1 MKKDILR
8 IVVFTLSLFF
18 AVFAQENERLSL
30 QDCIDIALS
39 NNYEL
44 RVAQLNVELAEQDIV
59 SSRSSW
65 LPHVNSSFNFG
76 KFIQGQR
83 TERMDV
89 QVGVDSSVVPPRVII
104 QERDVQIGK
113 TERNSYSASISLDQ
127 HIYDFG
133 RTSNR
138 IREAKAYKQ
147 YHEHNLF
154 NTRNLVMANVSD
166 KYFELLKAIKLH
178 SVYEEAVKHA
188 EENLTYNVTMLDV
201 GLKSQAEIFQARV
214 NLGNRQTDLINQ
226 VNRIELAKAALN
238 NAMGQNPALSV
249 DVQEDMPKP
258 IFSAYSFDEAVE
270 IALENNDRL
279 KAIESQVK
287 AGEYAIRSAKA
298 QYAPAIG
305 ARVSYNRDN
314 DDIGRVYSPNLNEDY
329 TATIG
334 AGISLNIFNG
344 LADKAAIQRQQ
355 LNNEMVLEKLKEEKR
370 ILITNIREYFLLL
383 KSFED
388 VIRINQENLKAYEE
402 NLRLQTEKRRV
413 GSGTELEVMAAQV
426 DVIQAQETL
435 VRAEYEA
442 KIYRAYLDAALGI
455 IGQEVN

>member
-1 MKKDILR
+1 MLKRILV
-8 IVVFTLSLFF
+8 ILVLVLASFFTT
-18 AVFAQENERLSL
+18 FAQESDMLSL

-44 RVAQLNVELAEQDIV
+44 RVAQLSLELADQDIV
-59 SSRSSW
+59 TSRSSW

-89 QVGVDSSVVPPRVII
+89 QVGVDSSVIPPRVII

-113 TERNSYSASISLDQ
+113 TERNSYSVSISLDQ

-147 YHEHNLF
+147 YQEHNLF
-154 NTRNLVMANVSD
+154 NTRNLVMANVAD
-166 KYFELLKAIKLH
+166 KYFELLKAIKLRD
-178 SVYEEAVKHA
+178 VYEEATKHA
-188 EENLTYNVTMLDV
+188 EENLAYNETMLDV
-201 GLKSQAEIFQARV
+201 GLKSKAEIFQARV
-214 NLGNRQTDLINQ
+214 NLGNRKTDLINQ
-226 VNRIELAKAALN
+226 INRIELAKAALN
-238 NAMGQNPALSV
+238 SAMGQNPAIPIEI
-249 DVQEDMPKP
+249 QEDMPKP
-258 IFSAYSFDEAVE
+258 FFSAYSFDEAVE

-279 KAIESQVK
+279 KAIENQVQ
-287 AGEYAIRSAKA
+287 ASEYAIRSAKA
-298 QYAPAIG
+298 QYAPSIG

-314 DDIGRVYSPNLNEDY
+314 DDISRVYSTNFDEDY

-344 LADKAAIQRQQ
+344 LADKAEVQRQR
-355 LNNEMVLEKLKEEKR
+355 LNNEMALEKLKEEKR
-370 ILITNIREYFLLL
+370 ILITNIREYFLML

-388 VIRINQENLKAYEE
+388 LIRINQENLEAYQE

-455 IGQEVN
+455 IEQKVN